1 MNAKRIIVGRAVKRR
16 NKMLLFLDRRISKPE
31 EQAIESMNRSLSQP
45 QLKDRGKISLLSL
58 IQILNR
64 CLKTIFCQ
72 TLKIDMLPTMSK
84 LVQ

>member
-45 QLKDRGKISLLSL
+45 H
-58 IQILNR
+58 
-64 CLKTIFCQ
+64 
-72 TLKIDMLPTMSK
+72 
-84 LVQ
+84 